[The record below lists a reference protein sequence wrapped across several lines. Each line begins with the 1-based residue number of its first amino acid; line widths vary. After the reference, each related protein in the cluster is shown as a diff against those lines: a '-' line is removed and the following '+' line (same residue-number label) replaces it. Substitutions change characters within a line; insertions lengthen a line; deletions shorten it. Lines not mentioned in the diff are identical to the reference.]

1 MFGNVSTEKSSQ
13 TTSIYIYNHI
23 CITTA
28 NRGIHLSQHIYLSFA
43 GRKGNTLGFDPKGP
57 SQGPLGAGSAGDVY
71 PLCRCSHPKY
81 FNSSPNECAP
91 RPRELDE
98 VRNGRCLIWG
108 PKLRYLKWPSIFIG
122 TYRNH
127 DIVVIPAAKSP
138 WNVWGAPIFL
148 AVDGHPQ
155 RASPF
160 VGS

>member
-1 MFGNVSTEKSSQ
+1 LFGNVSTEKSRQ

-23 CITTA
+23 CITNA

-57 SQGPLGAGSAGDVY
+57 FFEGPLGAGQVTSIHFAGAHI
-71 PLCRCSHPKY
+71 PSISTL
-81 FNSSPNECAP
+81 
-91 RPRELDE
+91 RPTNARL
-98 VRNGRCLIWG
+98 G
-108 PKLRYLKWPSIFIG
+108 PESWRYLKWPSIFIG

-127 DIVVIPAAKSP
+127 DIVVIPAKSP